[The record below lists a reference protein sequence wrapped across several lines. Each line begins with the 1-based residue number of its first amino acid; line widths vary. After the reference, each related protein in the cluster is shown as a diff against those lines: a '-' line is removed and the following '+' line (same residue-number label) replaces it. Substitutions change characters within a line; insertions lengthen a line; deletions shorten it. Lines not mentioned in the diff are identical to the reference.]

1 MGRGPQGFGRDR
13 RLPDKAAF
21 DRVFSGATLRL
32 SQHPFLLLAVPG
44 TAGCSRLGMVIGK
57 RHARRA
63 VDRNRIRRQVRES
76 FRQRSIEPALDLVIL
91 ARPGA
96 GDCSTAMLASSISGL
111 WARLER
117 RLESATGD
125 GDSDNGIGSGS

>member
-1 MGRGPQGFGRDR
+1 MGRGPQGFGRDQ

-32 SQHPFLLLAVPG
+32 SQHPFLLLAVPASG
-44 TAGCSRLGMVIGK
+44 TSSRLGMVVGK
-57 RHARRA
+57 RQARRA

-76 FRQRSIEPALDLVIL
+76 FRQRGIVPPLDLVIL

-96 GDCSTAMLASSISGL
+96 GDCSNAMLASSMSGL
-111 WARLER
+111 WTRLER
-117 RLESATGD
+117 RLEAAGA
-125 GDSDNGIGSGS
+125 NGSGRGS